1 MIPPCAPRDGHRKRA
16 RVQKYVRRRR
26 RAAERSG
33 LLGVSSFFF
42 ASTQTCAMRRPST
55 EVCVPDNATDI
66 PIMTAAC
73 TIAVP
78 AGTPW
83 DMSYDRFISFPMFH
97 DRVDFCWY
105 LDAKRVCCRSCWW
118 PCRSRSRFN
127 FNRSR
132 ACSGQ
137 NLYGCALK
145 PCAVPKTRG
154 SSTEVRRRPA
164 SARRVA
170 RQRAAGGLANCRRAQ
185 RSFVA
190 FT

>member
-42 ASTQTCAMRRPST
+42 ASTQMCAMRRPST
-55 EVCVPDNATDI
+55 EACVPDNAMDI

-78 AGTPW
+78 GGTPW

-105 LDAKRVCCRSCWW
+105 LAAKRV
-118 PCRSRSRFN
+118 
-127 FNRSR
+127 
-132 ACSGQ
+132 
-137 NLYGCALK
+137 
-145 PCAVPKTRG
+145 
-154 SSTEVRRRPA
+154 
-164 SARRVA
+164 
-170 RQRAAGGLANCRRAQ
+170 AAGERFLLEIKDFITIEEELNKI
-185 RSFVA
+185 
-190 FT
+190 